1 MSELNKQHIRVGYLK
16 SVTISEMRKE
26 IDRIEKTVA
35 EEDAIYGE
43 GHSSQNFFGITFY
56 VKPEKKKKTKWKK

>member
-1 MSELNKQHIRVGYLK
+1 MSDLNKQHIRVGYLK

-35 EEDAIYGE
+35 EEDAVYGE
-43 GHSSQNFFGITFY
+43 GHSSQNFFGINFY